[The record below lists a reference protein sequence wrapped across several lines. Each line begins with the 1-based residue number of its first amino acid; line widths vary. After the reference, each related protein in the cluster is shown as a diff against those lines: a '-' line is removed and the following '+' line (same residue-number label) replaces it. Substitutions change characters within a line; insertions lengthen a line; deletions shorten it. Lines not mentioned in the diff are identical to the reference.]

1 MAVGGEECL
10 LENGLVG
17 AFEGEEIGFEKNGY
31 LFYIFFITLI
41 VRSIYIPL
49 IIRIIYIPLI
59 FQTILYL
66 FMPAGKLMALPFEGS
81 PGIEGGIASESEGDP
96 AEECEFVYGRIALEH
111 GFEGAEHMAINQVG
125 DWGSIVGEAVD
136 EVVGYDCL
144 QGFAGCVAG
153 E

>member
-10 LENGLVG
+10 LESGLVG

-41 VRSIYIPL
+41 VRIIYIPL

-59 FQTILYL
+59 IQIILYL

-81 PGIEGGIASESEGDP
+81 PGIEEGFASESEGDP
-96 AEECEFVYGRIALEH
+96 AEEGEFVYGRIALEH

-125 DWGSIVGEAVD
+125 DWGCIVGEAVD

-144 QGFAGCVAG
+144 QGFTGCVAG

>member
-1 MAVGGEECL
+1 MTVGGEECL

-41 VRSIYIPL
+41 I
-49 IIRIIYIPLI
+49 
-59 FQTILYL
+59 QTILSL
-66 FMPAGKLMALPFEGS
+66 FMPAGKLMALPFERS
-81 PGIEGGIASESEGDP
+81 PGIEGGFALESEGDP
-96 AEECEFVYGRIALEH
+96 AEESKFVYGVVALEH
-111 GFEGAEHMAINQVG
+111 GFEGAEHMAINQIG
-125 DWGSIVGEAVD
+125 DWGCIVGEAVD

>member
-10 LENGLVG
+10 LESDLVG
-17 AFEGEEIGFEKNGY
+17 AFEGKEIGFEKNGY

-41 VRSIYIPL
+41 VR
-49 IIRIIYIPLI
+49 IIYIPLMI
-59 FQTILYL
+59 QIILYL

-81 PGIEGGIASESEGDP
+81 PGIEGGFASESEGDP
-96 AEECEFVYGRIALEH
+96 AEESEFVYGSVALEH

-125 DWGSIVGEAVD
+125 DWGCIVGEAVD

-144 QGFAGCVAG
+144 QGFTGCVAG

>member
-1 MAVGGEECL
+1 MAVGGEDCL
-10 LENGLVG
+10 LESDLVG

-41 VRSIYIPL
+41 
-49 IIRIIYIPLI
+49 IRIIYIPLI

-66 FMPAGKLMALPFEGS
+66 FMPTGKLMALPFEGS
-81 PGIEGGIASESEGDP
+81 PGIEGGFASDSEGDS
-96 AEECEFVYGRIALEH
+96 AEESEFVYGRIALEH

-144 QGFAGCVAG
+144 
-153 E
+153 

>member
-1 MAVGGEECL
+1 MTVCGEECL
-10 LENGLVG
+10 LESDLVG

-49 IIRIIYIPLI
+49 MI
-59 FQTILYL
+59 QSILYL
-66 FMPAGKLMALPFEGS
+66 FMPAGKLMALPFERS
-81 PGIEGGIASESEGDP
+81 PGIEGGFASDSEGDS
-96 AEECEFVYGRIALEH
+96 AEESEFVYGSVALEH

-136 EVVGYDCL
+136 EVVDYDCL
-144 QGFAGCVAG
+144 QGFAGCVAR

>member
-10 LENGLVG
+10 LESYLVG
-17 AFEGEEIGFEKNGY
+17 AFEGKEIGFEKNGY

-41 VRSIYIPL
+41 VR
-49 IIRIIYIPLI
+49 IIYIPLMI
-59 FQTILYL
+59 QIILDL

-81 PGIEGGIASESEGDP
+81 PGIEGGFASESEGDP
-96 AEECEFVYGRIALEH
+96 AEESEFVYSGVALEH

-125 DWGSIVGEAVD
+125 DWSSIVGETVD

>member
-10 LENGLVG
+10 LESGLVG

-41 VRSIYIPL
+41 VR
-49 IIRIIYIPLI
+49 IIYIPLMI
-59 FQTILYL
+59 QIILDL

-81 PGIEGGIASESEGDP
+81 PGIEGGFASESEGDS
-96 AEECEFVYGRIALEH
+96 AEESEFVYGRIALEH

-144 QGFAGCVAG
+144 
-153 E
+153 

>member
-1 MAVGGEECL
+1 MSGKECL
-10 LENGLVG
+10 LESDLVG

-41 VRSIYIPL
+41 I
-49 IIRIIYIPLI
+49 
-59 FQTILYL
+59 QTILYL
-66 FMPAGKLMALPFEGS
+66 FMPAGKLMALPFERS
-81 PGIEGGIASESEGDP
+81 PGIEGGFALESEGDP
-96 AEECEFVYGRIALEH
+96 AEEGEFVYGGVALKH
-111 GFEGAEHMAINQVG
+111 GFEGAEHMAINQIG
-125 DWGSIVGEAVD
+125 DWGCIVGEAVD

>member
-1 MAVGGEECL
+1 MTVGGEECL
-10 LENGLVG
+10 LESDLVG

-41 VRSIYIPL
+41 
-49 IIRIIYIPLI
+49 IRIIYIPLI

-66 FMPAGKLMALPFEGS
+66 FMPAGKLMTLPFEGS
-81 PGIEGGIASESEGDP
+81 PGIEGGFASESEGDP
-96 AEECEFVYGRIALEH
+96 AEESEFVYGRIALEH
-111 GFEGAEHMAINQVG
+111 GFEGAEYMAINQVG

>member
-10 LENGLVG
+10 LESDLVG
-17 AFEGEEIGFEKNGY
+17 AFEGEEIGLEKNGY

-41 VRSIYIPL
+41 VQIIYIPL
-49 IIRIIYIPLI
+49 IIQI
-59 FQTILYL
+59 ILYL

-81 PGIEGGIASESEGDP
+81 PGIEGGIASESEGDS
-96 AEECEFVYGRIALEH
+96 AEESEFVYGRIALEH

-125 DWGSIVGEAVD
+125 DWGCIVGEAVD

-144 QGFAGCVAG
+144 
-153 E
+153 

>member
-10 LENGLVG
+10 LESDLVG

-41 VRSIYIPL
+41 VR
-49 IIRIIYIPLI
+49 IIYIPLMI
-59 FQTILYL
+59 QIILYL

-81 PGIEGGIASESEGDP
+81 PGIEGGFASESEGDP
-96 AEECEFVYGRIALEH
+96 AEESEFVYGGVALEH

-125 DWGSIVGEAVD
+125 DWGCIVGEAVD

-144 QGFAGCVAG
+144 QGFTGCVAG

>member
-1 MAVGGEECL
+1 MTVCGEECL
-10 LENGLVG
+10 LESDLVG

-41 VRSIYIPL
+41 VRIIYIPL
-49 IIRIIYIPLI
+49 IIRII
-59 FQTILYL
+59 LYL
-66 FMPAGKLMALPFEGS
+66 FMPTGKLMALPFEGS

-96 AEECEFVYGRIALEH
+96 AEESEFVYGSVALEH

>member
-1 MAVGGEECL
+1 MTVGGEEGL

-31 LFYIFFITLI
+31 LFYIFFISLI

-49 IIRIIYIPLI
+49 MIQI
-59 FQTILYL
+59 ILYL

-81 PGIEGGIASESEGDP
+81 PGIEGGFASESEGDP
-96 AEECEFVYGRIALEH
+96 AEESKFVYGVVALEH
-111 GFEGAEHMAINQVG
+111 GFEGAEHMAINQIG

>member
-1 MAVGGEECL
+1 MTVGGEECL

-49 IIRIIYIPLI
+49 IVRIIYIPLI
-59 FQTILYL
+59 IRIILYL
-66 FMPAGKLMALPFEGS
+66 FMPTGKLMALPFEGS
-81 PGIEGGIASESEGDP
+81 PGIEGGFASESEGDP
-96 AEECEFVYGRIALEH
+96 AEESEFVYGGVALEH

>member
-1 MAVGGEECL
+1 MTVGGEEGL

-31 LFYIFFITLI
+31 LFYVFFITLI

-49 IIRIIYIPLI
+49 IIQI
-59 FQTILYL
+59 ILYL

-81 PGIEGGIASESEGDP
+81 PGIEGRFASESEGDP
-96 AEECEFVYGRIALEH
+96 AEESEFVYGRIALEH
-111 GFEGAEHMAINQVG
+111 GFEGAEHMAINLVG

-144 QGFAGCVAG
+144 QGFAGCVTG